1 MKPEAQIK
9 TATKELVDS
18 LLSMNTSN
26 RGVRKTIVNSYTRD
40 IKAGKWKLT
49 NQGIG
54 VTVNGVLADG
64 QHRLL
69 AIRECGYPPIPM
81 LIVTG
86 LDPDI
91 QIAVDAHAKRSARD
105 LLQFAFGAR
114 VSRSAPAIANV
125 LIRVDKGWGS
135 GGATNHELMDK
146 INDFSEEI
154 ETIMILPN
162 NEKVFAAPYL
172 AAFCVAMKENP
183 QNLDKIRLFIE
194 RVESGE
200 LLTKKM
206 PEFHFRNFMS
216 IAKHSAG
223 SATAQKERYLKASK
237 ALAASIE
244 EQEMGV
250 LRI

>member
-26 RGVRKTIVNSYTRD
+26 RGVRKTIVNAYARD

-54 VTVNGVLADG
+54 VTINGVVADG

-69 AIRECGYPPIPM
+69 AIKECGYPPIPL

-86 LDPDI
+86 LDPDV

-146 INDFSEEI
+146 INDFAEEI
-154 ETIMILPN
+154 ETITAIPKN
-162 NEKVFAAPYL
+162 DKVFAAPYL
-172 AAFCVAMKENP
+172 AAFCVALKENP
-183 QNLDKIRLFIE
+183 DQIGKIRRFVE
-194 RVESGE
+194 RVEDGE

-216 IAKHSAG
+216 ISKNSSG
-223 SATAQKERYLKASK
+223 SATAQKERYMKTTK
-237 ALAASIE
+237 ALAASMDD
-244 EQEMGV
+244 QEMGV